1 MPVDHGSFTD
11 RVRQE
16 LARAELRADE
26 VGRAELAALLR
37 FAGSLH
43 LVGIGGGVARLRM
56 EVETTS
62 GAVARRTFALLQ
74 ATHDVRAELRVREP
88 SGMRTRTTYGVVVG
102 EDVAAQVALDVG
114 LVDEDGRPHRVAPDD
129 LITGEQGVAYLRGA
143 FVAAGSVSAPGRSP
157 HLEIAV
163 RNAPSA
169 EQVLALVRAHADGR
183 GALGE
188 TDTGYRVVVKSG
200 EAIGGLLT
208 VMGATSAFL
217 AFEEQRLRR
226 QLRNDA
232 QRLANADAANVRRAI
247 DAASG
252 QLAAI
257 RTVLDRVGSAEITDD
272 LRQVAL
278 ARLANPSASLA
289 ELGEL
294 CDPPVGKSAV
304 HRRLKRLEQ
313 LATEVSEDERPGPP
327 G

>member
-1 MPVDHGSFTD
+1 VAEPGTFTD

-16 LARAELRADE
+16 LARLDLRGDDL
-26 VGRAELAALLR
+26 GRAELAALLR

-74 ATHDVRAELRVREP
+74 ATHEVRAELRVRAP
-88 SGMRTRTTYGVVVG
+88 GGMRTRSTYGVLVG

-114 LVDEDGRPHRVAPDD
+114 LVDGEGRPRRTAPDE
-129 LITGEQGVAYLRGA
+129 LVQGERGVAYLRGA

-157 HLEIAV
+157 HLEVAV
-163 RNAPSA
+163 RDPEAA
-169 EQVLALVRAHADGR
+169 AQLLALVQAHTSDRAS
-183 GALGE
+183 LGE
-188 TDTGYRVVVKSG
+188 TARGHRVVVKSG
-200 EAIGGLLT
+200 EAIAELLT
-208 VMGATSAFL
+208 TLGATGAFL
-217 AFEEQRLRR
+217 AWEEQRLRR

-232 QRLANADAANVRRAI
+232 QRLANADSANVRRAI
-247 DAASG
+247 DAAAG
-252 QLAAI
+252 QIEAVE
-257 RTVLDRVGSAEITDD
+257 RVLEEVGWAGLDED

-304 HRRLKRLEQ
+304 HRRLRRIEE
-313 LATEVSEDERPGPP
+313 LAEEAAEGSGTAD
-327 G
+327 

>member
-1 MPVDHGSFTD
+1 MTADRGSFTD

-16 LARAELRADE
+16 LARLDLRGDA

-74 ATHDVRAELRVREP
+74 ATHEVRAELRVRAP
-88 SGMRTRTTYGVVVG
+88 GGVRRRSTYGVLVG

-114 LVDEDGRPHRVAPDD
+114 LVDADGRPRRSAPAD
-129 LITGEQGVAYLRGA
+129 LVLGDLGSAYVRGA
-143 FVAAGSVSAPGRSP
+143 FVAAGSVSAPGRP
-157 HLEIAV
+157 AHLEIAV
-163 RNAPSA
+163 RNPEAA
-169 EQVLALVRAHADGR
+169 EQLRDLVQDRAGGR
-183 GALGE
+183 GTVSE
-188 TDTGYRVVVKSG
+188 TDTGHRVVLKSG
-200 EAIGGLLT
+200 AAIGELLAAI
-208 VMGATSAFL
+208 GATSAFL
-217 AFEEQRLRR
+217 AWEEQRLRR

-247 DAASG
+247 DAAAG
-252 QLAAI
+252 QIAAVERAI
-257 RTVLDRVGSAEITDD
+257 DRLGWEALDDD

-278 ARLANPSASLA
+278 ARLANPSASLS

-304 HRRLKRLEQ
+304 HRRLRRLEE
-313 LATEVSEDERPGPP
+313 LAEGEDGEG
-327 G
+327 